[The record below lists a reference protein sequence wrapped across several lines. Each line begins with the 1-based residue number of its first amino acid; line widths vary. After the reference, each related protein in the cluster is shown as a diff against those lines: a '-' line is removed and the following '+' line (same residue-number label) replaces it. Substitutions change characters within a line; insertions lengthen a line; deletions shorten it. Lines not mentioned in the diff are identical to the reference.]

1 MATTFNELKTQLGQY
16 LGKKQF
22 RSMSATVYLYENG
35 EVFISYTTVCAIK
48 VNGVLTLTTAHDYSP
63 TTCRQLSAYTGLNT
77 HQRRVAIANGE
88 IECLLLTKDVSIL
101 F

>member
-1 MATTFNELKTQLGQY
+1 MATTFNQLKSQLGQY

-35 EVFISYTTVCAIK
+35 EVFVSYTTVCAIK
-48 VNGVLTLTTAHDYSP
+48 INGVLTLTTAHDYSS
-63 TTCRQLSAYTGLNT
+63 TTCKHLNAYTGLST
-77 HQRRVAIANGE
+77 PERREAIADGL
-88 IECLLLTKDVSIL
+88 IECIPSTSKASIL

>member
-22 RSMSATVYLYENG
+22 HSMSAAVYLYENG
-35 EVFISYTTVCAIK
+35 EVFVSYTTVCAIK
-48 VNGVLTLTTAHDYSP
+48 VNGTLTLTIAHDYSSI
-63 TTCRQLSAYTGLNT
+63 TRKHLNAYTGLST
-77 HQRRVAIANGE
+77 PQRREAIANGD
-88 IECLLLTKDVSIL
+88 IECIPSTSSALL